1 MNVTLR
7 QLTYFNALAEQ
18 RNFGR
23 AAQRCNVSQPA
34 LSVQIRDLEAS
45 LGAPLVERHARDVV
59 LTGFGRQILDHT
71 RRILAEVDAL
81 GQAARWRDGLS
92 GHLALGVI
100 PTIAPYILPDALS
113 DLRARDIS
121 LDVQVR
127 EGKTDRLLDMLRRGD
142 LDVAV
147 MALPAGDDTM
157 VEYPLFQD
165 RFLLAGTEA
174 RIEALRRD
182 TSVLRPTQL
191 GNGQLLLLE
200 DGHCLTD
207 QALEVCGRRRE
218 HAQINMGAT
227 SLATLS
233 RLVEAGFGLT
243 LMPEIAAA
251 SEVTAAPGLR
261 VCRFSGDEPS
271 RRIGLVRRA
280 GSTAGAW
287 LDELAEI
294 LTRSG
299 QRRIADTQ
307 ALLTGGEAPTVP
319 VV

>member
-7 QLTYFNALAEQ
+7 QLTYFKALAEQ

-23 AAQRCNVSQPA
+23 AAQTCHVSQPA

-45 LGAPLVERHARDVV
+45 LGAPLVERQARDVV
-59 LTGFGRQILDHT
+59 LTGFGRQVLAHAQ
-71 RRILAEVDAL
+71 RILAEVDAL
-81 GQAARWRDGLS
+81 GQVARWRDGLS

-127 EGKTDRLLDMLRRGD
+127 EGKTERLLDMLRRGE

-147 MALPAGDDTM
+147 MALPCGDDTM
-157 VEYPLFQD
+157 VELPLFED

-174 RIEALRRD
+174 RIEGLRRD
-182 TSVLRPTQL
+182 TSALRPTEL

-207 QALEVCGRRRE
+207 QALEVCGRKRD
-218 HAQINMGAT
+218 HAKINMGAT

-243 LMPEIAAA
+243 LIPELAAA
-251 SEVTAAPGLR
+251 SEVTGAPGLR
-261 VCRFSGDEPS
+261 VCRFSGEQPS

-280 GSTAGAW
+280 GSAPGAW

-299 QRRIADTQ
+299 RRRIAE
-307 ALLTGGEAPTVP
+307 AEGVLMRGGDAG
-319 VV
+319 